1 MADDLLRLAAW
12 LSPAF
17 PVGAYTY
24 SHGLEQAVDA
34 GTVNDRKTAERW
46 ISDCLRHGAGRN
58 DGILL
63 AHAWRAAAAQDEGAV
78 AELGELATALCPSQ
92 ERVLETLG
100 QGEAFCQI
108 LSDAWDTALASLP
121 YPVGLGAAAAKN
133 GIALDLTLSMFLQA
147 FASNLVSAAVRLV
160 PLGQTE
166 GQCVIA
172 RLVPICTS
180 LAGEAEAA
188 DIDDLGGIAMLAD
201 IASMR
206 HETQQVR
213 LFRS

>member
-12 LSPAF
+12 LSPAC

-46 ISDCLRHGAGRN
+46 ISDCLRYGAGKN

-100 QGEAFCQI
+100 QGEALCQI
-108 LSDAWDTALASLP
+108 LSAAWDTALASLP